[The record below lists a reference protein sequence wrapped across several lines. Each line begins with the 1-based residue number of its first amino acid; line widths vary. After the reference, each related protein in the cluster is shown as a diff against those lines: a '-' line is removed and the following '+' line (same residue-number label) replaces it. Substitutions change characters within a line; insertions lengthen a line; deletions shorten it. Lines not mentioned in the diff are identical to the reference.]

1 MSVVKSVATASM
13 LARALPAMLLVYCA
27 ASFAHFWHNA
37 EFLME
42 YPNLPAW
49 LTRAQV
55 YGVWLAITAVGAAG
69 YLLLRARW
77 RRLGLVVLAIY
88 AAIGFDG
95 LLHYTR
101 APLMAH
107 TGTMNVTIWSE
118 VVAAALVLVAVVGL
132 FFERSRAS

>member
-1 MSVVKSVATASM
+1 MTDTSAA
-13 LARALPAMLLVYCA
+13 ARALPALLLAYCA
-27 ASFAHFWHNA
+27 ASFTHFWHNA
-37 EFLME
+37 EFLMD

-55 YGVWLAITAVGAAG
+55 YGVWLGITAVGVVG
-69 YLLLRARW
+69 YLLLRAHW
-77 RRLGLVVLAIY
+77 RRLGLVVLALY

-101 APLMAH
+101 APFMAH
-107 TGTMNVTIWSE
+107 TGTMNATIWSE

-132 FFERSRAS
+132 LFKGSRPS

>member
-118 VVAAALVLVAVVGL
+118 VLVAVVGL